1 MGGKDS
7 ARRTPLREK
16 TWKKEERRAVQL
28 PTVAG
33 RQAEEAHR
41 ISENKALIDFGR
53 WIALQT
59 EFCFDEAEDY
69 GEDYGG

>member
-1 MGGKDS
+1 M
-7 ARRTPLREK
+7 
-16 TWKKEERRAVQL
+16 V
-28 PTVAG
+28 G